1 MSTLATLIASTGPV
15 AGLTDEEKATLTELW
30 KVWTMKLRRN
40 ILRAQYYDQHNVLKD
55 LGIAIPPHLTDLEL
69 VLGWPAKAVDTLAR
83 RCKLDGFVVPG
94 IEDDAFGITEL
105 WRGNDMHME
114 LPQTL
119 TSSLVHS
126 CAFITVTRGDTDMG
140 EPDVLISSQSALYGS
155 GIWDARRRR
164 LKAALTITDMDD
176 IGRVTGWALFMP
188 GMTVRALWTV
198 NTWTIDRFEH
208 TLDRLPV
215 EVIPYKPRLDK
226 PFGCSRISRAV
237 MGLTDSALRTLFR
250 MEIHAE
256 FYSSPQRY
264 AMGADESM
272 FQDADGN
279 ALNQWEAI
287 LGRVWAAGRDP
298 DTGDVPQLGQFP
310 QSSPQPH
317 TEQIRALAAMFC
329 SETSLPL
336 NALGIVQDN
345 PSSAEAIEA
354 AERDLI
360 IESRY
365 AMDTFGP
372 RLSRAMVTAVQI
384 RDDLD
389 EPPAELTRLDAL
401 WRDPENPPQS
411 AAGDF
416 LIKTVQAMPWL
427 AESKV
432 PLEQLGWDSTTVER
446 AWADKRRG
454 NVTSLLNRLTAAPAP
469 ANTPEAPTPINPVPV
484 VDVEDEDTDTTDD
497 SLGRG
502 VPAAGGFSEGDSVT
516 WDGGQGVIEHLMVD
530 GVLGVEG
537 SEFAIPASPESPAAL
552 VRVYENGQP
561 TELLV
566 GKRVAELR
574 IADIGG

>member
-1 MSTLATLIASTGPV
+1 MTSLATLVATTGPV
-15 AGLTDEEKATLTELW
+15 EGLTDDEKFTLNELW
-30 KVWTMKLRRN
+30 RVWTLKLRRN
-40 ILRAQYYDQHNVLKD
+40 ILRTAYYDQRNVLKD
-55 LGIAIPPHLTDLEL
+55 LGIAIPPHLTDLEM
-69 VLGWPAKAVDTLAR
+69 VLGWPAKAVDVLAR

-94 IEDDAFGITEL
+94 DEEDSYGIKAL
-105 WRGNDMHME
+105 WRENDMHME

-119 TSSLVHS
+119 TSALVHS
-126 CAFITVTRGDTDMG
+126 CAFLTVTRGDTSAG

-164 LKAALTITDMDD
+164 LKAALTITDMDE

-188 GMTVRALWTV
+188 QMTVQAVWDENRWV
-198 NTWTIDRFEH
+198 VSRFAH
-208 TLDRLPV
+208 ALDRLPV
-215 EVIPYKPRLDK
+215 EVLPYKPRLDR

-237 MGLTDSALRTLFR
+237 MGLSDSALRTLFR

-256 FYSSPQRY
+256 FFSSPQRY

-272 FQDADGN
+272 FVDADGEPIT
-279 ALNQWEAI
+279 QWQAI

-317 TEQIRALAAMFC
+317 TEQLRSLAAMFC

-345 PSSAEAIEA
+345 PSSADAIEA

-360 IESRY
+360 IESKY
-365 AMDTFGP
+365 AMDHFGP
-372 RLSRAMVTAVQI
+372 RLARAMVTAVQI

-389 EPPAELTRLDAL
+389 APPEELTNLDAL

-446 AWADKRRG
+446 AWADKRRAS
-454 NVTSLLNRLTAAPAP
+454 VTSLLSRLTTQPPATEPAP
-469 ANTPEAPTPINPVPV
+469 
-484 VDVEDEDTDTTDD
+484 DT
-497 SLGRG
+497 LGRG
-502 VPAAGGFSEGDSVT
+502 VPEAARFAEGDFVT
-516 WDGGQGVIEHLMVD
+516 WDGGEGVIEHLMTD

-537 SEFAIPASPESPAAL
+537 SEYAIPASPAQPAAL
-552 VRVYENGQP
+552 IRIYQDGEP
-561 TELLV
+561 TEMLV
-566 GKRVAELR
+566 GKPVSELTVG
-574 IADIGG
+574 DLGS

>member
-1 MSTLATLIASTGPV
+1 
-15 AGLTDEEKATLTELW
+15 
-30 KVWTMKLRRN
+30 MKLRRN
-40 ILRAQYYDQHNVLKD
+40 LLRAQYYDQHNVLKD
-55 LGIAIPPHLTDLEL
+55 LQIAIPPHLTDLEL

-83 RCKLDGFVVPG
+83 RCKLDGFVIPG
-94 IEDDAFGITEL
+94 DENDRFGVQDL
-105 WRGNDMHME
+105 WRSNDMHIE

-119 TSSLVHS
+119 TSALVHS
-126 CAFITVTRGDTDMG
+126 CAFLTVTKGDPTMG
-140 EPDVLISSQSALYGS
+140 EPEVLISSQSALYAS
-155 GIWDARRRR
+155 GLWDSRRRR
-164 LKAALTITDMDD
+164 LKAAITITDMDE

-188 GMTVRALWTV
+188 GK
-198 NTWTIDRFEH
+198 TITAYYDGSWNLDRFEH

-215 EVIPYKPRLDK
+215 EVIPYKPRLDR

-237 MGLTDSALRTLFR
+237 MGLSDSALRTLFR
-250 MEIHAE
+250 MEVHAE
-256 FYSSPQRY
+256 FFSSPQRY

-272 FQDADGN
+272 FVDESGN
-279 ALNQWEAI
+279 SLNQWEAI

-298 DTGDVPQLGQFP
+298 DTGDMPQLGQFP

-317 TEQIRALAAMFC
+317 TDQLRSLAAMFC

-360 IESRY
+360 IEARY
-365 AMDTFGP
+365 AMDCFGP
-372 RLSRAMVTAVQI
+372 RLARAMSVAVQI

-389 EPPAELTRLDAL
+389 SPPAEMNRLDAL

-446 AWADKRRG
+446 AWADKRKA
-454 NVTSLLNRLTAAPAP
+454 NVTSLLQRL
-469 ANTPEAPTPINPVPV
+469 PINQPP
-484 VDVEDEDTDTTDD
+484 TDPGATNAN
-497 SLGRG
+497 LG
-502 VPAAGGFSEGDSVT
+502 S
-516 WDGGQGVIEHLMVD
+516 
-530 GVLGVEG
+530 
-537 SEFAIPASPESPAAL
+537 
-552 VRVYENGQP
+552 
-561 TELLV
+561 
-566 GKRVAELR
+566 
-574 IADIGG
+574 

>member
-1 MSTLATLIASTGPV
+1 MTTLATLVATTGPIE
-15 AGLTDEEKATLTELW
+15 GLTDDEKYTLNELW
-30 KVWTMKLRRN
+30 RVWTLKLRRN
-40 ILRAQYYDQHNVLKD
+40 ILRTQYYDQHNVLKD
-55 LGIAIPPHLTDLEL
+55 LGIAIPPHLTDLEM
-69 VLGWPAKAVDTLAR
+69 VLGWPAKAVDVLAR

-94 IEDDAFGITEL
+94 DENDLFGVQEL

-119 TSSLVHS
+119 TSALVHS
-126 CAFITVTRGDTDMG
+126 CAFLTVTKGDTSVG
-140 EPDVLISSQSALYGS
+140 EPEVLISSQSALYGS

-164 LKAALTITDMDD
+164 LKAALTITDMDE

-188 GMTVRALWTV
+188 GVTVRALWNV
-198 NTWTIDRFEH
+198 NNWELSRFTH

-215 EVIPYKPRLDK
+215 EVISYKPRLDR

-237 MGLTDSALRTLFR
+237 MGLSDSALRTLFR

-256 FYSSPQRY
+256 FFSSPQRY

-272 FQDADGN
+272 FMDADGEPIT
-279 ALNQWEAI
+279 QWQAI

-298 DTGDVPQLGQFP
+298 DTGEVPQLGQFA

-317 TEQIRALAAMFC
+317 TEQLRSLAAMFC

-345 PSSAEAIEA
+345 PSSADAIEA

-360 IESRY
+360 IEARY
-365 AMDTFGP
+365 TMECFGP
-372 RLSRAMVTAVQI
+372 RIARAMTTAVQI

-389 EPPAELTRLDAL
+389 EAPQELLRLDAL

-416 LIKTVQAMPWL
+416 LIKVVQAMPWL

-432 PLEQLGWDSTTVER
+432 PLEQLGWDATTVER
-446 AWADKRRG
+446 AWADKRRA
-454 NVTSLLNRLTAAPAP
+454 NVSSLLQRL
-469 ANTPEAPTPINPVPV
+469 PVNQPPV
-484 VDVEDEDTDTTDD
+484 QPDIEDDND
-497 SLGRG
+497 
-502 VPAAGGFSEGDSVT
+502 
-516 WDGGQGVIEHLMVD
+516 
-530 GVLGVEG
+530 
-537 SEFAIPASPESPAAL
+537 
-552 VRVYENGQP
+552 
-561 TELLV
+561 
-566 GKRVAELR
+566 
-574 IADIGG
+574 ADN